1 MGHGEFVN
9 PARRWLAAIL
19 TGAALLQTA
28 LAAEPR
34 WPRGPSED
42 PGYFPIGV
50 WLQDPRNAARYKEL
64 GINVYVGLWKGP
76 NAEQLATLREAG
88 MTVICGQ
95 NAYAREHLDDPTIV
109 AWMHGDEPDNAQSLP
124 NGKGYGP
131 PILPK
136 VIVDDY
142 QRLRSIDPSRPIL
155 LNLGQGVAWDD
166 YIGRGVRRGHPEDYP
181 EYMRGADIV
190 SFDIYPVVHDSPKIK
205 GRLEYVAT
213 GVERLMS
220 WKSERQWVWNCIECT
235 HISNPDAKASPDQI
249 RTEVW
254 MALIRGS
261 RGLIYFVHQFKPVFR
276 EAALL
281 DDPENAAAVRAVNR
295 EIRELA
301 PVLNAPTASGIIE
314 ARSDASDHP
323 VAWMLKRAGNTSH
336 LFAVNLRPAPTRV
349 TFHWRAA
356 EPSPKTEVR
365 VIGENRSVKFE
376 SGQFDDELPS
386 YAVRHYVW
394 ETAPGR

>member
-1 MGHGEFVN
+1 
-9 PARRWLAAIL
+9 
-19 TGAALLQTA
+19 
-28 LAAEPR
+28 
-34 WPRGPSED
+34 
-42 PGYFPIGV
+42 
-50 WLQDPRNAARYKEL
+50 
-64 GINVYVGLWKGP
+64 
-76 NAEQLATLREAG
+76 

-95 NAYAREHLDDPTIV
+95 NAFAREHLDDPTIV
-109 AWMHGDEPDNAQSLP
+109 GWMHGDEPDNAQSLP
-124 NGKGYGP
+124 SGQGYGP

-142 QRLRSIDPSRPIL
+142 QRLRAVDPSRPIL

-213 GVERLMS
+213 GVERLME

-235 HISNPDAKASPDQI
+235 HISNPDAKATPDQI

-295 EIRELA
+295 EIREMLGA
-301 PVLNAPTASGIIE
+301 ECAVGLRSDRGAFGGVRSSGGVDAQADGQHFPFVCREPASG
-314 ARSDASDHP
+314 ARTGDVSLARGRGVAEGGGPGDWGESFRQIPERP
-323 VAWMLKRAGNTSH
+323 VR
-336 LFAVNLRPAPTRV
+336 
-349 TFHWRAA
+349 
-356 EPSPKTEVR
+356 
-365 VIGENRSVKFE
+365 
-376 SGQFDDELPS
+376 
-386 YAVRHYVW
+386 
-394 ETAPGR
+394 